1 MMRMSERSENDKL
14 LDKIGIGVDLE
25 SINRIARA
33 DADYVEGFLEKI
45 FSAEEIRGFK
55 ESGKDQ
61 EKEYISRFSAKESI
75 IKALSN
81 TGIKKVNYHDILIRN
96 EDDGTPR
103 VELLNPRYKGVE
115 IKLSMSHS
123 AGMTVSFAIA
133 IRGSSK

>member
-1 MMRMSERSENDKL
+1 MIYMSKRIENDKI
-14 LDKIGIGVDLE
+14 LDKIGIGVDVE
-25 SINRIARA
+25 STERITKADIN
-33 DADYVEGFLEKI
+33 YVERFLEKI
-45 FSAEEIRGFK
+45 FTPQEIRELK
-55 ESGKDQ
+55 AAGKDQ
-61 EKEYISRFSAKESI
+61 EQTIISRFSAKESI

-103 VELLNPRYKGVE
+103 VELLHQRYTGIE

-133 IRGSSK
+133 IRGSS